1 MKELMLLEKIITKI
15 RENATFTPEVAKEFE
30 HLQNFSDG
38 EFSAY
43 TNVLEIIKTFIEN
56 ERDFAKDSHE

>member
-15 RENATFTPEVAKEFE
+15 REGVTLTPEVAKEFE

-43 TNVLEIIKTFIEN
+43 TNVLEI
-56 ERDFAKDSHE
+56 

>member
-15 RENATFTPEVAKEFE
+15 REDATFTPEVAKEFE

-43 TNVLEIIKTFIEN
+43 TNVLEII
-56 ERDFAKDSHE
+56 

>member
-15 RENATFTPEVAKEFE
+15 REDATLTSEVAKEFE

-56 ERDFAKDSHE
+56 ERDFATDSHE